1 MFSRRIQNIDTSAL
15 KRVLELV
22 KGGDMIS
29 FAGGVPST
37 ELFPME
43 DLRELVV
50 EASRDPLS
58 FQYGSALGLKE
69 LRDEIA
75 RYMERWGVKTSAGEI
90 MVTHGSQQG
99 IDAVARAFVNP
110 GDVVIVEA
118 PTYFV
123 ALNTFQ
129 IYEPA
134 FQQVP
139 LDGEG
144 IDVERLED
152 LLRRLK
158 AEGKTVKLLYTVPT
172 FQNPAGVTM
181 SEERRKALAELAE
194 AYDFLIVEDNP
205 YGELRYRGKAVKAVR
220 AFAPERAV
228 YLGSFSKVFVPGF
241 RIAWLNAPEEL
252 MERLEVA
259 KQTADVCTNSFGQ
272 YVTLLFMKKGLLE
285 RQIERLRKAYGPK
298 MEAMLEALEEFMPE
312 NVEWTEPEGGMFVW
326 LRTGKNTDELLEEAV
341 KRGVAYVPGSAFYA
355 LDPRRDEMRLNFTFE
370 QIDRIREGV
379 KLLAGLLS

>member
-1 MFSRRIQNIDTSAL
+1 MFSRRIQNVDTSAL
-15 KRVLELV
+15 RRVLSLIS
-22 KGGDMIS
+22 GGEVIS
-29 FAGGVPST
+29 FAGGVPSP

-43 DLRELVV
+43 ELRELVA
-50 EASRDPLS
+50 EASENPLA
-58 FQYGSALGLKE
+58 FQYSSTLGLKE

-75 RYMERWGVKTSAGEI
+75 RYMERWGVRTSADEI

-99 IDAVARAFVNP
+99 IDAVARTFVNP

-129 IYEPA
+129 IYEPD

-144 IDVERLED
+144 IDIERLED

-181 SEERRKALAELAE
+181 SEGRRNALAELAE

-220 AFAPERAV
+220 AFAPDRTV

-272 YVTLLFMKKGLLE
+272 HVTLLFMKKGLLE
-285 RQIERLRKAYGPK
+285 RQIERLREAYGPK

-326 LRTGKNTDELLEEAV
+326 LRTAKNTDELLEEAV

-379 KLLAGLLS
+379 RLLAELLT